1 MQIRADFPVIPWV
14 VSEPN
19 YMKSVN
25 TIYSVVNMATNQDW
39 TNGFSLH

>member
-25 TIYSVVNMATNQDW
+25 TIYSVQDW